1 MVMKVVLDT
10 NVLLAALPETSN
22 THIIFRHL
30 LKGSFTLCVTTDIL
44 HEYEEVFQRRANREV
59 DILALDLLDILPNLE
74 RINKYYFWNL
84 ITVDPDDNKFVDCAI
99 AANAHFI
106 CTEDKH
112 FNILAN
118 VPFPTVSVISTQE
131 FISLLDNAGGERVQ

>member
-1 MVMKVVLDT
+1 MVLDT
-10 NVLLAALPETSN
+10 NVLLAALPQTSN
-22 THIIFRHL
+22 THIIFQHL
-30 LKGSFTLCVTTDIL
+30 LSGSFTLCVTTDIL

-59 DILALDLLDILPNLE
+59 AVLALDLLDILPNLE

-84 ITVDPDDNKFVDCAI
+84 ITADPDDNKFVDCAI

-112 FNILAN
+112 FNVLENI
-118 VPFPTVSVISTQE
+118 PFPTVSVISIKE
-131 FISLLDNAGGERVQ
+131 FILLLDKENAHGMH